1 MGVRHL
7 LSIHS
12 VVLLLIHLSVVK
24 CLVVP
29 RQTTADD
36 ELTKA
41 SQDILDLVDNLHNPD
56 GSPARNETFP
66 GINFTTPY
74 SVPQNALD
82 ELIRSAG
89 ITTKQLGFNYGAPL
103 AGGPSYPTGLLGLA
117 RIATDLVSLQLDI
130 APQLVNVALDDTAA
144 ALAVGEVSSSSIR
157 LCAKQRKLTIE
168 QYNGLETLEDYTKL
182 YDGQWE
188 NSMPSGSFDGVL
200 TNYTDDRFF
209 SMERLANSPYAV
221 RRLEPGVDSL
231 AFKLDESLA
240 TNHTTLTL
248 QELFDAGRLFY
259 ADYRDQKDLQPTA
272 RYSAACDAYFYIHP
286 DSGDFLPLAIRTNSG
301 GNLIYTPADNLE
313 DWTLAKIMY
322 NVCDVWFAQWDHL
335 ARTHETSHIAYMAAI
350 RTLSEEHPV
359 MAILNRLMF
368 EVFAIQPLAAVVL
381 FPVAGAVDQLFAYTG
396 PEAQKYTTNLYANRG
411 SGRFQANY
419 FKQDLRARGL
429 LDASFGPA
437 LKHFPFYEDASAINS
452 AIADFMASFVDSY
465 YDSDDQVAGDDELQN
480 WTDEANGPASV
491 RDFPSQISSKG
502 ALADILTHFAHLASI
517 SHHTVN
523 TNELLRVSTTLPM
536 HPDALHAPVPVQKG
550 VENAADYLPP
560 LDKAILQ
567 NTIGG
572 LFARPDL
579 VNTDRTITNMF
590 ADDNMLARMNEQTRH
605 AASEFRSTMQAQSAK
620 VSGRTFD
627 ADGLSQGMPFVW
639 RALDPERA
647 PYSLTT

>member
-1 MGVRHL
+1 MDFRHL

-12 VVLLLIHLSVVK
+12 VVLLLLNLSVVT

-29 RQTTADD
+29 RQTTDD
-36 ELTKA
+36 DDDLTKA

-56 GSPARNETFP
+56 GSPSRNETFP

-117 RIATDLVSLQLDI
+117 RIATDLLSLQLDI
-130 APQLVNVALDDTAA
+130 TPQLVNVALDDTAA
-144 ALAVGEVSSSSIR
+144 ALAVGE
-157 LCAKQRKLTIE
+157 
-168 QYNGLETLEDYTKL
+168 YGGLETLEDYTKL

-200 TNYTDDRFF
+200 TNYTDDLFF

-231 AFKLDESLA
+231 AFQLDESLA
-240 TNHTTLTL
+240 TNLTTLTL

-272 RYSAACDAYFYIHP
+272 RYSAACDAYFYMHP
-286 DSGDFLPLAIRTNSG
+286 DSEDFLPLAIRTNSG
-301 GNLIYTPADNLE
+301 GNLIYTPADDSE

-322 NVCDVWFAQWDHL
+322 NVCDIWFAQWDHL

-350 RTLSEEHPV
+350 RTVSEEHPV
-359 MAILNRLMF
+359 MAILNRR
-368 EVFAIQPLAAVVL
+368 
-381 FPVAGAVDQLFAYTG
+381 AVDQLFAYTG
-396 PEAQKYTTNLYANRG
+396 PEAQKYTTNLYANGG

-419 FKQDLRARGL
+419 FKQDLKARGL

-437 LKHFPFYEDASAINS
+437 LKDFPFYEDASAINS
-452 AIADFMASFVDSY
+452 AIADSMASFVDSY
-465 YDSDDQVAGDDELQN
+465 YDSNDQVAGDNELQN
-480 WTDEANGPASV
+480 WADEANGPASV
-491 RDFPSQISSKG
+491 QDFPSEISSKQ
-502 ALADILTHFAHLASI
+502 ALTEILTHFAHLASI

-536 HPDALHAPVPVQKG
+536 HPDALHAPVPVEKG

-590 ADDNMLARMNEQTRH
+590 ADDNMLARMNEQTRQ
-605 AASEFRSTMQAQSAK
+605 AASEFRSAMQAQSAK

-627 ADGLSQGMPFVW
+627 ADGLSQGMPFIW

>member
-1 MGVRHL
+1 MGAYHL
-7 LSIHS
+7 LSIPS
-12 VVLLLIHLSVVK
+12 VVLLLLHLTLVK
-24 CLVVP
+24 CLAVP
-29 RQTTADD
+29 RQTASDD

-41 SQDILDLVDNLHNPD
+41 SQGILDLVDNLQTPV
-56 GSPARNETFP
+56 GSPSRNETFP
-66 GINFTTPY
+66 GIHLTTPY
-74 SVPQNALD
+74 TVPQSTLD
-82 ELIRSAG
+82 KVLRSAG
-89 ITTKQLGFNYGAPL
+89 ITTKRLGFNYGLPL
-103 AGGPSYPTGLLGLA
+103 AGGPAYPTGLLGLA
-117 RIATDLVSLQLDI
+117 RIATDLLSFQLEVT
-130 APQLVNVALDDTAA
+130 PQLVNVALDDTAA
-144 ALAVGEVSSSSIR
+144 ALAVGE
-157 LCAKQRKLTIE
+157 
-168 QYNGLETLEDYTKL
+168 YNGLETLDDYTKL

-188 NSMPSGSFDGVL
+188 NSMPSGNFDGVL
-200 TNYTDDRFF
+200 TNFTDDRFF

-231 AFKLDESLA
+231 AFQLEEGLA
-240 TNHTTLTL
+240 TNLTTMTL

-259 ADYRDQKDLQPTA
+259 ADYRDQKDLQSTA
-272 RYSAACDAYFYIHP
+272 RYSAACDAYFYIDP
-286 DSGDFLPLAIRTNSG
+286 NSEEFLPLAIRTNSG
-301 GNLIYTPADNLE
+301 GNLIYSPADDFE

-322 NVCDVWFAQWDHL
+322 NVCDIWFAQWDHL
-335 ARTHETSHIAYMAAI
+335 ARTHETAHIAYMAAI

-368 EVFAIQPLAAVVL
+368 QVFAIQPLAAVVL
-381 FPVAGAVDQLFAYTG
+381 FPIAGAVDQLFAYTG
-396 PEAQKYTTNLYANRG
+396 PEAQSYTTNLYANGG

-419 FKQDLRARGL
+419 FEQDLRSRGL
-429 LDASFGPA
+429 IDASFGPA
-437 LKHFPFYEDASAINS
+437 LKDFPFYEDASAINS

-465 YDSDDQVAGDDELQN
+465 YDSDDDVADDNELQN

-491 RDFPSQISSKG
+491 LDFPSAISSKKT
-502 ALADILTHFAHLASI
+502 LTEILTHFAHLASV

-523 TNELLRVSTTLPM
+523 TNELLEVSTTLPM

-572 LFARPDL
+572 LFARPNL
-579 VNTDRTITNMF
+579 VNTDRTIANMF
-590 ADDNMLARMNEQTRH
+590 ADANMLARMNEQTRD
-605 AASEFRSTMQAQSAK
+605 AATEFRSAMQAQSAK

-627 ADGLSQGMPFVW
+627 ADGLSQGMPFIW

>member
-1 MGVRHL
+1 MGGYHL

-12 VVLLLIHLSVVK
+12 VLLLLLHLTLVN

-29 RQTTADD
+29 RQTTSDN
-36 ELTKA
+36 EFTKA
-41 SQDILDLVDNLHNPD
+41 SQRILDLVDNLHNPD
-56 GSPARNETFP
+56 GSPSRNETFP
-66 GINFTTPY
+66 GIHLTTPY
-74 SVPQNALD
+74 TVPQSTLD
-82 ELIRSAG
+82 KVIRSAG
-89 ITTKQLGFNYGAPL
+89 ITTKRLGFNYGLPL
-103 AGGPSYPTGLLGLA
+103 AGGPAYPTGLLGLA
-117 RIATDLVSLQLDI
+117 RIATDLLSFQLDVT
-130 APQLVNVALDDTAA
+130 PQLVNVALDDTAA
-144 ALAVGEVSSSSIR
+144 ALAV
-157 LCAKQRKLTIE
+157 AD
-168 QYNGLETLEDYTKL
+168 YNGLETLEDYTKL

-188 NSMPSGSFDGVL
+188 NSMPSSNFDGVL
-200 TNYTDDRFF
+200 TNFTDDRFF

-231 AFKLDESLA
+231 AFELDEGLA
-240 TNHTTLTL
+240 INLTTLTL
-248 QELFDAGRLFY
+248 EKLLNAGRLFY

-286 DSGDFLPLAIRTNSG
+286 ESDDFLPLAIRTNSG
-301 GNLIYTPADNLE
+301 GNLIYTPADDFE
-313 DWTLAKIMY
+313 DWTLAKTMY
-322 NVCDVWFAQWDHL
+322 NVCDIWFAQWDHL
-335 ARTHETSHIAYMAAI
+335 ARTHETAHIAYMAAI

-396 PEAQKYTTNLYANRG
+396 PEAQSYTTNLYANGG

-419 FKQDLRARGL
+419 FEQDLRARGL
-429 LDASFGPA
+429 IDASFGPA

-465 YDSDDQVAGDDELQN
+465 YDSDDQVAEDNELQD

-491 RDFPSQISSKG
+491 LDFPSKISSKET
-502 ALADILTHFAHLASI
+502 LTEILTHFAHLASV

-523 TNELLRVSTTLPM
+523 TNELLEVSTTLPM

-572 LFARPDL
+572 LFARPNL
-579 VNTDRTITNMF
+579 VNTDRTIANMF
-590 ADDNMLARMNEQTRH
+590 ADDNMLARMNEQTRR
-605 AASEFRSTMQAQSAK
+605 AATVFRNAMQAQSAK
-620 VSGRTFD
+620 VSERTFD
-627 ADGLSQGMPFVW
+627 ADGLSQGMPFIW
-639 RALDPERA
+639 RALDPQVA

>member
-1 MGVRHL
+1 MGGYHL

-12 VVLLLIHLSVVK
+12 VVLLLLRLTLVN

-29 RQTTADD
+29 RQTTSDD

-41 SQDILDLVDNLHNPD
+41 SQGILDLVDNLHNSD
-56 GSPARNETFP
+56 GSPSRNETFP
-66 GINFTTPY
+66 GIHLTTPY
-74 SVPQNALD
+74 TVPQSTLD
-82 ELIRSAG
+82 KVIRSAG
-89 ITTKQLGFNYGAPL
+89 ITTKRLGFNYGLPL
-103 AGGPSYPTGLLGLA
+103 AGGPAYPTGLLGLA
-117 RIATDLVSLQLDI
+117 RIATDLLSFQLDVT
-130 APQLVNVALDDTAA
+130 PQLVNVALDDTAA
-144 ALAVGEVSSSSIR
+144 ALAV
-157 LCAKQRKLTIE
+157 AD
-168 QYNGLETLEDYTKL
+168 YNGLETLEDYTKL
-182 YDGQWE
+182 YDGQWK
-188 NSMPSGSFDGVL
+188 NSMPSSNFDGVL
-200 TNYTDDRFF
+200 TNFTDDRFF

-231 AFKLDESLA
+231 AFQLDEGLA
-240 TNHTTLTL
+240 TNLTTLTL

-286 DSGDFLPLAIRTNSG
+286 ESDDFLPLAIRTNSG
-301 GNLIYTPADNLE
+301 GNLIYTPADDFE

-322 NVCDVWFAQWDHL
+322 NVCDIWFAQWDHL
-335 ARTHETSHIAYMAAI
+335 ARTHETAHIAYMAAI

-396 PEAQKYTTNLYANRG
+396 PEAQSYTTNLYANGG

-419 FKQDLRARGL
+419 FEQDLRARGL
-429 LDASFGPA
+429 IDASFGPA

-465 YDSDDQVAGDDELQN
+465 YDSDDEVAGDNELQN

-491 RDFPSQISSKG
+491 LDFFSKISSKET
-502 ALADILTHFAHLASI
+502 LTEILTHFAHLASV

-523 TNELLRVSTTLPM
+523 TNELLEVSTALPM

-572 LFARPDL
+572 LFARPNL
-579 VNTDRTITNMF
+579 VNTDRTIANMF
-590 ADDNMLARMNEQTRH
+590 ADDNMLARMNEQTRR
-605 AASEFRSTMQAQSAK
+605 AAIEFRSAMQAQSAK

-627 ADGLSQGMPFVW
+627 ADGLSQGMPFIW
-639 RALDPERA
+639 RALDPQVA

>member
-1 MGVRHL
+1 MGARHL

-12 VVLLLIHLSVVK
+12 VVLLLLHLSIVN

-36 ELTKA
+36 DLTKA
-41 SQDILDLVDNLHNPD
+41 SQGILDLIDNLHNPA
-56 GSPARNETFP
+56 GSPSRNETFP
-66 GINFTTPY
+66 GLDLTTPY
-74 SVPQNALD
+74 TVPQSTLD
-82 ELIRSAG
+82 KVIRSTG
-89 ITTKQLGFNYGAPL
+89 ITTKRLGFNYGSPL
-103 AGGPSYPTGLLGLA
+103 AGGPAYPTGLLGLA
-117 RIATDLVSLQLDI
+117 RIATDLLSLQLDI
-130 APQLVNVALDDTAA
+130 TPQLVNVALDDTAA
-144 ALAVGEVSSSSIR
+144 ALAVSEVSSSSIR
-157 LCAKQRKLTIE
+157 HDAKQRKLTIE

-231 AFKLDESLA
+231 AFQLDDSLA
-240 TNHTTLTL
+240 TNLTTLTL

-286 DSGDFLPLAIRTNSG
+286 DSEDFLPLAIRTNSG
-301 GNLIYTPADNLE
+301 GNLIYTPADDFE

-322 NVCDVWFAQWDHL
+322 NVCDIWFAQWDHL
-335 ARTHETSHIAYMAAI
+335 ARTHETAHIAYMAAI

-419 FKQDLRARGL
+419 FKQDLKTRGL

-452 AIADFMASFVDSY
+452 AITEFMASFVDSY
-465 YDSDDQVAGDDELQN
+465 YDNDDQVTGDNELQN

-491 RDFPSQISSKG
+491 MDFPLEIASKE
-502 ALADILTHFAHLASI
+502 ALTEILTHFAHLASI

-536 HPDALHAPVPVQKG
+536 HPDSLHAPVPVQKG

-572 LFARPDL
+572 LFARPNL
-579 VNTDRTITNMF
+579 VNTDRTIANMF

-605 AASEFRSTMQAQSAK
+605 AASEFRSAMQAQSAR

-627 ADGLSQGMPFVW
+627 ADGLSQGMPFIW
-639 RALDPERA
+639 AALDPERA

>member
-1 MGVRHL
+1 MGGYHL

-12 VVLLLIHLSVVK
+12 VVLLLLYLTLVK
-24 CLVVP
+24 CLAVP
-29 RQTTADD
+29 KQTASDD

-41 SQDILDLVDNLHNPD
+41 SQSILDLVDNLHNPG
-56 GSPARNETFP
+56 GSPSSNETFP
-66 GINFTTPY
+66 GIHLKTPY
-74 SVPQNALD
+74 TVPQSTLD
-82 ELIRSAG
+82 KVIRSAG
-89 ITTKQLGFNYGAPL
+89 IATKRLGFNYGLPL
-103 AGGPSYPTGLLGLA
+103 AGGPAYPTGLLGLA
-117 RIATDLVSLQLDI
+117 RIATDLLSFQLDVT
-130 APQLVNVALDDTAA
+130 PQLVNVALDDTAA
-144 ALAVGEVSSSSIR
+144 ALAV
-157 LCAKQRKLTIE
+157 AD
-168 QYNGLETLEDYTKL
+168 YNGLETLEDYTKL

-188 NSMPSGSFDGVL
+188 NSMPSSNFDGVL
-200 TNYTDDRFF
+200 TNFTDDRFF

-231 AFKLDESLA
+231 AFEFDEGLA
-240 TNHTTLTL
+240 TNLTTLTL
-248 QELFDAGRLFY
+248 QELFDTGRLFY

-286 DSGDFLPLAIRTNSG
+286 ESDDFLPLAIRTNSG
-301 GNLIYTPADNLE
+301 GNLIYTPADDFE

-322 NVCDVWFAQWDHL
+322 NVCDIWFAQWDHL
-335 ARTHETSHIAYMAAI
+335 ARTHETAHIAYMAAI

-396 PEAQKYTTNLYANRG
+396 PEAQSYTTNLYANGG

-419 FKQDLRARGL
+419 FEQDLRARGL
-429 LDASFGPA
+429 IDASFGPA

-452 AIADFMASFVDSY
+452 GIADFMASFVDSY
-465 YDSDDQVAGDDELQN
+465 YDSDDQVAGDNELQN

-491 RDFPSQISSKG
+491 LDFPSKISSKET
-502 ALADILTHFAHLASI
+502 LTEILTHFAHLASV

-523 TNELLRVSTTLPM
+523 TNELLEVSTTLPM

-572 LFARPDL
+572 LFARPNL
-579 VNTDRTITNMF
+579 VNTERTIANMF
-590 ADDNMLARMNEQTRH
+590 ADDNMLARMNEQTRR
-605 AASEFRSTMQAQSAK
+605 AATEFRSAMQAQSAK
-620 VSGRTFD
+620 VSGRIFD
-627 ADGLSQGMPFVW
+627 ADGLSQGMPFIW
-639 RALDPERA
+639 RALDPQVA

>member
-1 MGVRHL
+1 MDFRHL

-12 VVLLLIHLSVVK
+12 VVLLLLHLSVVT

-29 RQTTADD
+29 RQTTDD
-36 ELTKA
+36 DDDLTKA
-41 SQDILDLVDNLHNPD
+41 SQDILDL
-56 GSPARNETFP
+56 
-66 GINFTTPY
+66 
-74 SVPQNALD
+74 NALD

-89 ITTKQLGFNYGAPL
+89 ITTKQLGFNYGSPL

-117 RIATDLVSLQLDI
+117 RIATDLLSLQLDI

-144 ALAVGEVSSSSIR
+144 ALAVGE
-157 LCAKQRKLTIE
+157 
-168 QYNGLETLEDYTKL
+168 YDGLETLEDYTKL

-200 TNYTDDRFF
+200 TNYTDDLFF

-231 AFKLDESLA
+231 AFQLDESLA
-240 TNHTTLTL
+240 TNLTNLTL

-272 RYSAACDAYFYIHP
+272 RYSAACDAYFYMHP
-286 DSGDFLPLAIRTNSG
+286 DSEDFLPLAIRTNSG
-301 GNLIYTPADNLE
+301 GNLIYTPADDSE

-322 NVCDVWFAQWDHL
+322 NVCDIWFAQWDHL

-350 RTLSEEHPV
+350 RTQSEEHPV

-396 PEAQKYTTNLYANRG
+396 PEAQKYTTNLYANGG

-419 FKQDLRARGL
+419 FKQDLKARGL

-437 LKHFPFYEDASAINS
+437 LKDFPFYEDASAINS

-465 YDSDDQVAGDDELQN
+465 YDSDDQVAGDNELQN
-480 WTDEANGPASV
+480 WADEANGPASV
-491 RDFPSQISSKG
+491 LDFPSEISSKG
-502 ALADILTHFAHLASI
+502 TLTEILTHFAHLASI

-536 HPDALHAPVPVQKG
+536 HPDALHAPVPVEKG

-579 VNTDRTITNMF
+579 VNVSSPSPQSPPNLSPTPFPANSSANLPISFSSQTDRTITNMF
-590 ADDNMLARMNEQTRH
+590 ADDNMLARMNEQTRQ
-605 AASEFRSTMQAQSAK
+605 AASEFRSAMQAQSAK

-627 ADGLSQGMPFVW
+627 ADGLSQGMPFIW